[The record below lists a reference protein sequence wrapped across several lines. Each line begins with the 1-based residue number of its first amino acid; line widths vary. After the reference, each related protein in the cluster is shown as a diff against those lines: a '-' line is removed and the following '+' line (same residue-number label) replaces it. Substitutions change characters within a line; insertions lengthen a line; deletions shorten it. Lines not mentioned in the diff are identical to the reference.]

1 MTIGTSLN
9 TSPGFGR
16 YIQADVYHRMNR
28 ELPKTETVT
37 DNMVGCANEGV
48 SLAVKNFIKAPDKV
62 GCVYGLIHTQS
73 QAALPED
80 LRNANTTVECREIF
94 KSILGMLAT
103 KADNFTSAESGSYKK
118 LCDRFVSE
126 VKKEPEE
133 FNANISL
140 QKNIKNTTKD
150 DKQFWIEAAPL
161 LETYSKDIVED
172 LIAHMLNQSI
182 NAWCEYHNV
191 TDREWACSNIE
202 QIFDTNIRMC
212 FNVLDDE
219 IRGVTKESK
228 SAVQDKA
235 PIHGAFIR
243 FGYMKMF
250 DAIASIPLSLRRQT
264 PAGMAKPAISEKAVE
279 TSGSAGNVNGDHSPK
294 ASSSPG
300 NITVYGSTATATS
313 YGGNTPTTPPD
324 PWSSMT
330 EKLLASDKI
339 NTDQRFLL
347 LKDLIA
353 TMGEQR
359 DIPSSFF
366 NRYPLLS
373 RLNGISTQDLP
384 AYSTLSNGNRTRL
397 AAAPSPETNNV
408 ESTAPAVER
417 VQTPRVQIKRPLFTT
432 GSIGSDI
439 STMSPPQ
446 SPLGDNFKIGTLS
459 STKNINPL
467 ASQGTFHTVGA
478 DLSSV
483 IVDKGPAA
491 NDAEEAGR
499 SEGASFA
506 GNSSSGINK
515 EDLALLKRWL
525 GEDVQEDENEREN
538 INKLVLREEGLYTQT
553 IEHFLERAF
562 LAEAGTEERSD
573 KQQTYINESFRKMQL
588 HEDFFLLSRNAQALV
603 DKYSEKRN
611 FRVLTTTPGVRRS
624 LSSQVSRG

>member
-1 MTIGTSLN
+1 MTIETSGN
-9 TSPGFGR
+9 VSPGFGR

-28 ELPKTETVT
+28 DLPKTETVT

-48 SLAVKNFIKAPDKV
+48 SLAVKNFIQAPDKV

-73 QAALPED
+73 QAALPEEI
-80 LRNANTTVECREIF
+80 RNANTTVECREIF
-94 KSILGMLAT
+94 KSVLGMLAT
-103 KADNFTSAESGSYKK
+103 KADNFTSTESGCYQK

-140 QKNIKNTTKD
+140 KKNVKNTAKD

-161 LETYSKDIVED
+161 LETYSKDILED
-172 LIAHMLNQSI
+172 LTAHMLNQSI

-191 TDREWACSNIE
+191 TDREWARSNIE

-235 PIHGAFIR
+235 AIHGAFIR

-264 PAGMAKPAISEKAVE
+264 PSGVTKPSTTEQAVG
-279 TSGSAGNVNGDHSPK
+279 TSDSTGNVNGNHSPQS
-294 ASSSPG
+294 SSSPG
-300 NITVYGSTATATS
+300 NITVYGSKATVTS

-359 DIPSSFF
+359 ETLSNLF

-373 RLNGISTQDLP
+373 RLNGVSTQDLP
-384 AYSTLSNGNRTRL
+384 EYSMLSNGNRTAL

-408 ESTAPAVER
+408 EPTAPEVER
-417 VQTPRVQIKRPLFTT
+417 VQTPRVQVKRPLSTT

-439 STMSPPQ
+439 SSMSSPQ
-446 SPLGDNFKIGTLS
+446 SPLGDNFTINTLS
-459 STKNINPL
+459 ATKNINPL
-467 ASQGTFHTVGA
+467 ASLETFRTVGA
-478 DLSSV
+478 DLSGV
-483 IVDKGPAA
+483 VVDKGPAA
-491 NDAEEAGR
+491 NDAEETGR
-499 SEGASFA
+499 SEAASSA

-525 GEDVQEDENEREN
+525 GEDDQVDENDRES
-538 INKLVLREEGLYTQT
+538 INKLILREEGLYTQT

-562 LAEAGTEERSD
+562 LADAGTEERSD

-588 HEDFFLLSRNAQALV
+588 HEDFFLLSRDAQVLV
-603 DKYSEKRN
+603 EKYGEKRN

-624 LSSQVSRG
+624 LSSQTSRG